1 MLEASHQ
8 TQTNT
13 GTKET
18 IMPEKL
24 DRCVDKV
31 KGEKG
36 EDSAWA
42 ICTDSIKNEVAE
54 AIGFG
59 AHETHSI
66 GAGLSGTNIKVDNS
80 HSGRDKLN
88 EMSDDVFQQ
97 VLETQLGECNCKN
110 KSRPKV

>member
-1 MLEASHQ
+1 
-8 TQTNT
+8 
-13 GTKET
+13 
-18 IMPEKL
+18 MPEKL
-24 DRCVDKV
+24 DRCVGDV
-31 KGEKG
+31 KGQGKSS
-36 EDSAWA
+36 DSAWA
-42 ICTDSIKNEVAE
+42 ICTDSIKKEVAE

-88 EMSDDVFQQ
+88 EMSDDVFKQ